1 MFTLSV
7 ITTLGYGNTVPLTKY
22 GKIVTMIYAV
32 FGIPVYI
39 LYFRNIGQVF
49 ASVFK
54 WMYRKFHYWIE
65 RRRNKNQENLNDNP
79 FQYLYEEEKVLLPST
94 ACVSF
99 LLIYIVIGTVIFSA
113 SEGWNYLDSAY
124 FCLTSL
130 LKIGFGDFV
139 PGSSKAGSLN
149 MQLYVDYCYL
159 LVGMDIVAMNYY
171 LLKEEVGIK
180 IRKLKIRLQ
189 RLSHKL
195 HLNLF

>member
-1 MFTLSV
+1 M
-7 ITTLGYGNTVPLTKY
+7 
-22 GKIVTMIYAV
+22 
-32 FGIPVYI
+32 
-39 LYFRNIGQVF
+39 F

-54 WMYRKFHYWIE
+54 WLYRKFHHWLE
-65 RRRNKNQENLNDNP
+65 RRRNKTKENLDNP
-79 FQYLYEEEKVLLPST
+79 LQYLEEDKVLLPST

-99 LLIYIVIGTVIFSA
+99 LVIYIIIGKSEDCVGWTDGHSISGTVIFSA

-159 LVGMDIVAMNYY
+159 LVGMGIVAMNYY
-171 LLKEEVGIK
+171 L
-180 IRKLKIRLQ
+180 
-189 RLSHKL
+189 
-195 HLNLF
+195 